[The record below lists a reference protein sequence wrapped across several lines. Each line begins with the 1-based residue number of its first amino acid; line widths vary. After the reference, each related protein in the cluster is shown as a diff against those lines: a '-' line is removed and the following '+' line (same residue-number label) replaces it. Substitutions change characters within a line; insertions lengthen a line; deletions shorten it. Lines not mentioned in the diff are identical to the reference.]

1 VSFPSPER
9 RFAYP
14 SGRTVAPIL
23 SKFRLGRGLR
33 AQGRSFHSVREM
45 TGAIRMRAQRPA
57 TEGPRIRAY
66 APVGVDLDPAA
77 SGFQAA
83 DGSGERFRLDR
94 DHQCLWRQLPD
105 APEQRLLLAPKTF
118 AVLQHLIDHA
128 GRLVR
133 LEEFLEVVW
142 PGVCVQ
148 PEVLKSQILA
158 LRALL
163 ADDAHRPRFIETV
176 PRRGYRFIARLS
188 TASTVPVAIAPD
200 ASEPVRLVGRESAL
214 CDLHS
219 ILQQALRDRQREM
232 VFVTGESGIG
242 KTSLIDEFL
251 RSVRQQMP
259 QTRIALGQCVEGYG
273 GKEPYYPMLEALQAL
288 CTGPRAVGLVRE
300 LASCAPSWLAQIPG
314 LSASTQRP
322 TLQRELLGGSR
333 ERMPRELTSLLQR
346 LSRDAPV
353 VLVFEDLQWA
363 DPFTVALL
371 EVLARARAP
380 MQLLLIG
387 TYRAGELALGEHP
400 LRALRQELQLHGLCE
415 ELPLPALTENEITTY
430 LSGVPGAAPPEGLAG
445 LIHRHTEGNPLF
457 MVTLLEHLCQRGL
470 LAKLQGRWQLH
481 ARLDTI
487 EFEVP
492 ETLRE
497 MIDARV
503 GRLSADEQAL
513 LEVASIIGV
522 EFRPRWCADALGG
535 DPERTEELCRALA
548 ERHCIL
554 RRSENDCAGQSPDE
568 QSRYEF
574 VHAMYREVLYRRQ
587 SAARRT
593 GLHLKVGRA
602 LESASATVVSPQLAH
617 ILAYHFERGGRPQ
630 EVARYRSSAHDPAP
644 RPRLPA
650 PALPARSEST
660 RRREAEQNRACA

>member
-1 VSFPSPER
+1 
-9 RFAYP
+9 
-14 SGRTVAPIL
+14 
-23 SKFRLGRGLR
+23 
-33 AQGRSFHSVREM
+33 
-45 TGAIRMRAQRPA
+45 MRAQRPA
-57 TEGPRIRAY
+57 SEDPQLSECPPIVEG
-66 APVGVDLDPAA
+66 LDPA
-77 SGFQAA
+77 GTWFQAA
-83 DGSGERFRLDR
+83 DGRGERFRLDPT
-94 DHQCLWRQLPD
+94 DQCLWRQAPN
-105 APEQRLLLAPKTF
+105 APEQHLLLAPKTL

-133 LEEFLEVVW
+133 LEQFLEVVW

-148 PEVLKSQILA
+148 PEVIKSQILA

-163 ADDAHRPRFIETV
+163 ADDAHKPRFIETL

-188 TASTVPVAIAPD
+188 TATATVAPD
-200 ASEPVRLVGRESAL
+200 APGPIRLVGRESAL
-214 CDLHS
+214 SDLQA
-219 ILQQALRDRQREM
+219 ILQRALRGRQREM

-288 CTGPRAVGLVRE
+288 CTGPRAVELVRE

-314 LSASTQRP
+314 LTASTQRP
-322 TLQRELLGGSR
+322 NLQRELLGGSR
-333 ERMPRELTSLLQR
+333 ERMPRELTSLLER
-346 LSRDAPV
+346 LSRDAPM

-371 EVLARARAP
+371 DVLARARAP

-387 TYRAGELALGEHP
+387 TYRAGELAPGEHP
-400 LRALRQELQLHGLCE
+400 LRALRQELQLHGLCQ

-430 LSGVPGAAPPEGLAG
+430 LSGVPRAAPPEGLAG

-503 GRLSADEQAL
+503 GRLSADEQSL

-630 EVARYRSSAHDPAP
+630 EVARYRSGAHDPAP